1 MKGIL
6 ISMQP
11 SLLLWAFMHEGS
23 MRTATFIT
31 MALCLFFVAVLWAFE
46 QFFKKNN
53 KYVLI

>member
-6 ISMQP
+6 MSMQP

-31 MALCLFFVAVLWAFE
+31 MALCLFFVAVLWAIE
-46 QFFKKNN
+46 QIIKKSNN
-53 KYVLI
+53 KAK

>member
-11 SLLLWAFMHEGS
+11 SLLLWAFMNEGS

-31 MALCLFFVAVLWAFE
+31 MALCLSIVLIIWAFE

-53 KYVLI
+53 K

>member
-11 SLLLWAFMHEGS
+11 SLLLWAFMNEGS

-31 MALCLFFVAVLWAFE
+31 MALCLVFVAVLWAIE
-46 QFFKKNN
+46 QIIKKSNN
-53 KYVLI
+53 KAK

>member
-23 MRTATFIT
+23 MRTATFIII
-31 MALCLFFVAVLWAFE
+31 ALCLSIVLIIWAIE
-46 QFFKKNN
+46 QIIKKNN
-53 KYVLI
+53 K